1 MKLIK
6 SPWLL
11 ASLLIIVMYWWMDR
25 TSNKVCEIRMESQK
39 EIYENYI
46 DSCLYNGLPDSL
58 ASATSCTYQSGGGS
72 GLQDYWF
79 EEYGEEAWF
88 EYDKRRKTL
97 IPARIHRPE
106 DTETEQLYD
115 RLKH

>member
-46 DSCLYNGLPDSL
+46 DSCLSIYDSIYNVNVIGRPIESD
-58 ASATSCTYQSGGGS
+58 
-72 GLQDYWF
+72 
-79 EEYGEEAWF
+79 EYKMWITG
-88 EYDKRRKTL
+88 DG
-97 IPARIHRPE
+97 
-106 DTETEQLYD
+106 DTIWE
-115 RLKH
+115 